1 MAMTGP
7 IDIVMLTYNRLDH
20 LVATVDA
27 LEARTREPYRLTI
40 VDNASGADVRSWLAA
55 NRHRFHQI
63 IPRATNEHLP
73 AFQHGIDA
81 TTSDPFILCEPDL
94 IVPEPGEK
102 CWLGRMLELMDE
114 HPDFGIIGMG
124 LLREN
129 RPSVLGPEVIEPAAR
144 VGEHIVEGN
153 LGMWFQTVRRS
164 ALVVPFELDAQACE
178 AVRVAGYRVGWTDT
192 LRSYH
197 LGWDD
202 YKLHPGHLASKSPR
216 THKAYSH
223 YREIEL
229 IERPP
234 TLSEL
239 ANAGPVL
246 ALTRAAEIPDASVLE
261 LAWSAPAVAAT
272 AKGAVGVESPASG
285 PLPLADG
292 SAGAVVLVDPPSEAA
307 PGALGEAFRIA
318 AHTVVALAPLGAF
331 DGRLPADLAPAGWTG
346 DEAAGPADVPLA
358 LAAAA
363 DADPALADRLGYKT
377 LEEREDWLALFAAG
391 AFGDGNRR
399 LFVWRRAE
407 PLAIPPAV
415 VHDPATLPVWKGEA
429 PEVAPPPKMSFLSRV
444 QRRLRREI
452 LHRRVRS
459 ARSRSARQPA

>member
-1 MAMTGP
+1 MNGP

-20 LVATVDA
+20 LVATVAA
-27 LEARTREPYRLTI
+27 LEAQTREPYRLTI

-81 TTSDPFILCEPDL
+81 TTSNPFILCEPDL
-94 IVPEPGEK
+94 IVPELEGK
-102 CWLGRMLELMDE
+102 CWLGRMLALMDE

-124 LLREN
+124 LQPVN
-129 RPSVLGPEVIEPAAR
+129 RPSVLGPEVIDPATR
-144 VGEHIVEGN
+144 VGKHIVEGN
-153 LGMWFQTVRRS
+153 LGMWFQTIRRE
-164 ALVVPFELDAQACE
+164 ALVVRYELDAQACE

-202 YKLHPGHLASKSPR
+202 YKLHPGHLASKNPR

-234 TLSEL
+234 TLTEL

-246 ALTRAAEIPDASVLE
+246 GLTRAAEIPDASVLE
-261 LAWSAPAVAAT
+261 LAWSAPAVAAA
-272 AKGAVGVESPASG
+272 AKGAVGVETPDPG
-285 PLPLADG
+285 PLPLAEG
-292 SAGAVVLVDPPSEAA
+292 SAGAVVLMDPPAA
-307 PGALGEAFRIA
+307 AAGPALAEAFRVA
-318 AHTVVALAPLGAF
+318 AHTVVALAPLAAF
-331 DGRLPADLAPAGWTG
+331 AGRLPADLAPAGWSG

-363 DADPALADRLGYKT
+363 DADPALADKLGYKT
-377 LEEREDWLALFAAG
+377 LEERENWLQVFAAG

-399 LFVWRRAE
+399 LFVWRRTE
-407 PLAIPPAV
+407 PLEIPPAV
-415 VHDPATLPVWKGEA
+415 IHDPATLAVWKGQA
-429 PEVAPPPKMSFLSRV
+429 PEVAPPPTMSFAGRV
-444 QRRLRREI
+444 QRRLRREL
-452 LHRRVRS
+452 LHRRVRA
-459 ARSRSARQPA
+459 ARRQPA